1 MIPMEP
7 KFDHVEERH
16 HELPLVSTVGTGPRG
31 RGVYPVTL
39 VDSNGEF
46 MFALKDDITNQVIWE
61 SSNLSAGVISV
72 EDNVV
77 KVRQGGS
84 VHEYP
89 LEISEPEAG
98 SRIYLQDAALTRS
111 LDDTYVVPEADLRI
125 YNQSRWPSKPA
136 VRPNDIVFAHIQE
149 PGTDYMVFGTVE
161 AVEVISDVRS
171 VVFTARTFVPMP
183 VPTMGAN
190 GHWYVDGVDT
200 GVAARGP
207 KGDPGEDGHS
217 PVITGDKVGAIST
230 LYADGIQIARITD
243 GLRGPQGKKGDK
255 GKKGDPGDQGPRGF
269 QGLQGDPGPQGPP
282 GRDGFS
288 FDLQPGVYTINDL
301 PPFDDTPI
309 GTAFCVS
316 DWDESM
322 DPVNDLYVRGIE
334 PVIAEEGGPWS
345 VVEDWYGKGYVVTP
359 MDYMCRVVENNDDS
373 YNWLDGTFVHTITL
387 NGRPLKAELYNVE
400 VSSTIGTFTITK
412 DDGAFE
418 VSFNNAGI
426 HRAPVATDL
435 VQVRV
440 YADTWART
448 HWSEDEFVGGHNFKP
463 TLVDWNEV
471 KYVTTDNTFE
481 EILGWFNEGKTL
493 VLEENYTFYPMTL
506 GVDGDY
512 AQFVFSGL
520 SDNGVWRKW
529 VLDEYTDWDDAF
541 YQDQP
546 EWQSRMIA
554 SNVAWVSADNK
565 YPSTKAVDQVIDAD
579 VAVETARAMAAEA
592 TLQANI
598 DAEETRAKAAEATLQ
613 ANIDA
618 EETRAT
624 AAEATLQ
631 ANIDAEETRAEAAE
645 ALKEDKAN
653 KVTSSA
659 TYVSNDTKYP
669 TTAAVDARIAE
680 ISPKEIEYVTYGT
693 STAAQIKTAL
703 DADKFLVL
711 IWESPYNQTYYIP
724 FIREDST
731 YYIFGQS
738 DDIDW
743 STVYKCAKLDSN
755 WTRSTQRHENVG
767 RKVASTST
775 WVSNDVDY
783 PTTKSV
789 ENYVATHAPK
799 GVVYVTYNEEPEE
812 DLIAAWLDGKAIICR
827 YDNWDERELYLV
839 DVDFDHPAEETEW
852 ANFTFNSMQGTNSIE
867 VYYDTSDGWSEAL
880 NHTFLTDTAITKS
893 TDTWQSYDYRVPS
906 NKAVENYVASHAP
919 SGVEWATYGTTTY
932 SQIKTWNDAG
942 KPVFLKYTTGGPVDY
957 IMKLTIVTPGG
968 AFFCGVQGGSVY
980 AAEVNPGNQ
989 WSYNT
994 SSLQASNLVRE
1005 YNTWDV
1011 TDDYGYPSVK
1021 AVTKYVSDHA
1031 GGGPIKIAS
1040 TSNTALEIYDWQ
1052 QAGNA
1057 VFLKESGDLY
1067 ALQYVNNTNA
1077 YFVQLYVPDANT
1089 DPQVYWKAVSGN
1101 NWTGGNFY
1109 LQKKLNTIESTNNK
1123 LLSTYTWASDDTKYP
1138 TTQAVA
1144 DYVAAH
1150 AGGDIYTIEGDGTIF
1165 FPVTSLDWDDNN
1177 LRWKLT
1183 HYPST
1188 GTDPVYS
1195 PRTNFRM
1202 LKNGA
1207 TFAFNSNHW
1216 LNIKPFTTSGDR
1228 TYAAGS
1234 NVLTPTTTW
1243 GTTSAAT
1250 SPNGSKIGVCFY
1262 MSDGTATNHNSNIG
1276 IYGKISPNTVVSDWH
1291 ALDNFFWIELYD
1303 KTVSQTVPVCRKLMR
1318 FAPSLVGDF
1327 DVTGQQF
1334 NWITALKNNCP
1345 NKIYMKATNGT
1356 NWYNGTVLKYTNTN
1370 EAGNCHYFNGL
1381 AYNSNDGK
1389 YYIVRYSRQS
1399 STGSYTASKITTT

>member
-16 HELPLVSTVGTGPRG
+16 HELPLVSTIGTGPRG

-46 MFALKDDITNQVIWE
+46 VFALKDDITNQVIWE

-149 PGTDYMVFGTVE
+149 IGIDYMVFGTVE

-171 VVFTARTFVPMP
+171 VVFTARTFIPMP
-183 VPTMGAN
+183 VPTMGEN
-190 GHWYVDGVDT
+190 GHWYVDGIDT
-200 GVAARGP
+200 GVAAQGP

-217 PVITGDKVGAIST
+217 PVITGAKVDKVSF
-230 LYADGIQIARITD
+230 LYADGVQIARIAD
-243 GLRGPQGKKGDK
+243 GAKGDKGDK
-255 GKKGDPGDQGPRGF
+255 GKKGDRGDTGIQGPRGY

-359 MDYMCRVVENNDDS
+359 MDYMCRVVENNDDT
-373 YNWLDGTFVHTITL
+373 YNWLDGSFVHTITL
-387 NGRPLKAELYNVE
+387 NGRPLRAELYNVE
-400 VSSTIGTFTITK
+400 VSSTIGTFTVTK

-493 VLEENYTFYPMTL
+493 VLEKDSTFYPMTL
-506 GVDGDY
+506 GVDGDF
-512 AQFVFSGL
+512 AQFAFSGL
-520 SDNGVWRKW
+520 SDNGIWRKW

-618 EETRAT
+618 EETRAK
-624 AAEATLQ
+624 AAEATKENLSNKVAATGTYVSDDTHYATTAAMDKRIAEVSPKEIEWAHNNNQ
-631 ANIDAEETRAEAAE
+631 PNTTPFATIKGWIDSGKAVMMNVGGTIYMVTDHNSANIRFSAVYYASNHSAPMFVDY
-645 ALKEDKAN
+645 L
-653 KVTSSA
+653 VTSSNVWTNTTYDLETLGNKLASTA
-659 TYVSNDTKYP
+659 TWSSSDTKYP
-669 TTAAVDARIAE
+669 TT
-680 ISPKEIEYVTYGT
+680 
-693 STAAQIKTAL
+693 
-703 DADKFLVL
+703 
-711 IWESPYNQTYYIP
+711 
-724 FIREDST
+724 
-731 YYIFGQS
+731 
-738 DDIDW
+738 
-743 STVYKCAKLDSN
+743 
-755 WTRSTQRHENVG
+755 
-767 RKVASTST
+767 
-775 WVSNDVDY
+775 
-783 PTTKSV
+783 
-789 ENYVATHAPK
+789 
-799 GVVYVTYNEEPEE
+799 
-812 DLIAAWLDGKAIICR
+812 
-827 YDNWDERELYLV
+827 
-839 DVDFDHPAEETEW
+839 
-852 ANFTFNSMQGTNSIE
+852 
-867 VYYDTSDGWSEAL
+867 
-880 NHTFLTDTAITKS
+880 
-893 TDTWQSYDYRVPS
+893 
-906 NKAVENYVASHAP
+906 KAVENYVAAHAP
-919 SGVEWATYGTTTY
+919 TGVEWAIYGTTTY
-932 SQIKTWNDAG
+932 SQIKSWNDAG
-942 KPVFLKYTTGGPVDY
+942 KPVFLKYTVSGPVDY
-957 IMKLTIVTPGG
+957 ILKLTIVTPGG
-968 AFFCGVQGGSVY
+968 AFFCGIQGVSEY
-980 AAEVNPGNQ
+980 TAEVNPANQ
-989 WSYNT
+989 WQYHNPGLQASALVHYYETWDETDDLSYPSIKAVSNYIASHAGGGVHVFTRGGDEALAEIQAAFDAGEVCICYDEDENVYMQLVGLYEWSADFVGVDSNRWLYNT
-994 SSLQASNLVRE
+994 SAWDGEWDDCWTNKLLIDAYITESTDTWQSSDSYIPSN
-1005 YNTWDV
+1005 
-1011 TDDYGYPSVK
+1011 K
-1021 AVTKYVSDHA
+1021 AVENYVASH
-1031 GGGPIKIAS
+1031 GGPIKIAS
-1040 TSNTALEIYDWQ
+1040 TSNTASEIYAWQ

-1067 ALQYVNNTNA
+1067 ALQYCSNTNA

-1089 DPQVYWKAVSGN
+1089 DPHVYWKAVSGN
-1101 NWTGGNFY
+1101 NWTSGNFY

-1138 TTQAVA
+1138 TTKAVA

-1150 AGGDIYTIEGDGTIF
+1150 AGGDTYEIEGDGTIF
-1165 FPVTSLDWDDNN
+1165 FPVVAMDWDNMN

-1183 HYPST
+1183 HYPGTST
-1188 GTDPVYS
+1188 EPIYT
-1195 PRTNFRM
+1195 PRTNFRL
-1202 LKNGA
+1202 LKNGE
-1207 TFAFNSNHW
+1207 TFAFTSNHW
-1216 LNIKPFTTSGDR
+1216 LNIKPFTTSGTR

-1234 NVLTPTTTW
+1234 NVVAPTTTW
-1243 GTTSAAT
+1243 GTSNAAA
-1250 SPNGSKIGVCFY
+1250 SPDGSKIGACFY
-1262 MSDGTATNHNSNIG
+1262 MSTGATDHNNLIG
-1276 IYGKISPNTVVSDWH
+1276 MYGKISPNTVVSQWH
-1291 ALDNFFWIELYD
+1291 ALDNFFWLELYD

-1327 DVTGQQF
+1327 DVTGQTF
-1334 NWITALKNNCP
+1334 EWMTAIKNICP
-1345 NKIYMKATNGT
+1345 GKMYMKASNGT
-1356 NWYNGTVLKYTNTN
+1356 QWYNGTVLRYSNTN
-1370 EAGNCHYFNGL
+1370 AAGNCHYFTGL
-1381 AYNSNDGK
+1381 AYNSSDGGL
-1389 YYIVRYSRQS
+1389 YLIRFSRQS
-1399 STGSYTASKITTT
+1399 SSSSYAANKITLT